1 MTLTMLDTNIVSDL
15 IRNPVGR
22 IAARLLSRGDADLCV
37 SIITACE
44 LHFGAAKI
52 ASPRMKARVEGAL
65 DTVEVVDFKS
75 PAHLTYAA
83 IRAELTASDNI
94 IGPLDLLIAAH
105 ARTLGAILVTANAA
119 EFRRVQGLHV
129 ENWLA

>member
-1 MTLTMLDTNIVSDL
+1 
-15 IRNPVGR
+15 
-22 IAARLLSRGDADLCV
+22 
-37 SIITACE
+37 
-44 LHFGAAKI
+44 
-52 ASPRMKARVEGAL
+52 MKARVEGAL